1 MYKSYE
7 SKHGIWDFEVGE
19 GNDKNYKD
27 YAFGLKLST
36 VNSLLDPIHTKAD
49 TSVCSCSRILFQ
61 DVYYDAVLRFL

>member
-27 YAFGLKLST
+27 YAFGLKLLT

-61 DVYYDAVLRFL
+61 DSVPGCVL